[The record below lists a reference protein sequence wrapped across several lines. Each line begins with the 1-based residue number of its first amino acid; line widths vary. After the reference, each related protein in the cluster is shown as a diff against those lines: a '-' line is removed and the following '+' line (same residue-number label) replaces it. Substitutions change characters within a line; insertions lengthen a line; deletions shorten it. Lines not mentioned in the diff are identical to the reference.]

1 MDDAARGDAE
11 GEDRQHLLDVEEPAP
26 GLTAARGWRLP
37 PVLVKAATA
46 TVAGAPVHAWVQ
58 LTVAVG
64 AVSTAASAFLLARD
78 VPPALLA
85 GWRLFLVTL
94 LLAPLSYARWRSA
107 DAKLRQRWKDSLHL
121 MGASGLALAGHFGS
135 FVASTQRTALTH
147 SLLLVSATPVVLA
160 AWSFVKRQPLSRG
173 ELVGTAASV
182 VGGAVL
188 VSDARDDKTVTLVGD
203 LCALAGAV
211 FFAVYLSLGQSVRAW
226 CPLFLYTLIVN
237 GTAAIALLL
246 CAALFEGATLFGAG
260 KQGLFGFLT
269 VGRYAGVTVY
279 LAVVAGI
286 IGHTSFNAILEY
298 ISPLVITV
306 ALTSEPLFGSLMGA
320 ALGVATPPHLLAYIG
335 GAILL
340 ASTLLVVYS
349 EAKRKEGMACSDTPA
364 VTMALP
370 VVAPSGRTHGPS
382 VTQSQ

>member
-1 MDDAARGDAE
+1 MDDAPGGDGGA
-11 GEDRQHLLDVEEPAP
+11 GDDLQHLLEVEEPA
-26 GLTAARGWRLP
+26 TAAAAPWWRLP
-37 PVLVKAATA
+37 PVLVRAATH

-94 LLAPLSYARWRSA
+94 LLAPLSFATWRRA
-107 DAKLRQRWKDSLHL
+107 DAKLRQKWRDSLHL
-121 MGASGLALAGHFGS
+121 MVTSGLALAGHFGS

-173 ELVGTAASV
+173 ELVGTAVSV

-188 VSDARDDKTVTLVGD
+188 VSDARDDRTVTLVGD

-211 FFAVYLSLGQSVRAW
+211 FFAAYLTLGQSVRSW
-226 CPLFLYTLIVN
+226 CPLFLYVLVVN
-237 GTAAIALLL
+237 GTAAVALLL
-246 CAALFEGATLFGAG
+246 CAAAFEGATLFGAG
-260 KQGLFGFLT
+260 KQGLFGYLT

-286 IGHTSFNAILEY
+286 VGHTSFNAVLEH

-306 ALTSEPLFGSLMGA
+306 SLTSEPLFGSLLGA

-340 ASTLLVVYS
+340 GSTLLVVYS
-349 EAKRKEGMACSDTPA
+349 EAKRKEGGACTDTPA
-364 VTMALP
+364 D
-370 VVAPSGRTHGPS
+370 VVEAPT
-382 VTQSQ
+382 